1 MDHITGK
8 CLIHFHVQWC
18 IYLYI
23 PQHIHLKLIII
34 IISKEL
40 FLFLLFLHLGA
51 NILICFVCECFHIKF
66 CFCLLR
72 FNMNITR
79 NGVGIQTQTH
89 TACRQRFVWGRN
101 ILLNHFAPRCSL
113 HRNDFIS
120 HSIACSFA
128 LFFNLHRSGINQI
141 RDQNILCTRPTFILP
156 FVDGGGGWCVVVI
169 PQ

>member
-79 NGVGIQTQTH
+79 NGAGIQTQTH

-101 ILLNHFAPRCSL
+101 IYYSITLLRA
-113 HRNDFIS
+113 
-120 HSIACSFA
+120 A
-128 LFFNLHRSGINQI
+128 LFIAMILFRTQSLVHSLSFSICTVPESIKYVIWIYWARGRLSFCRSSTAVPVGA
-141 RDQNILCTRPTFILP
+141 
-156 FVDGGGGWCVVVI
+156 W
-169 PQ
+169 